1 MPNPA
6 PARKKAA
13 GFILFERAFRPF
25 FPGAALF
32 AAIAIPL
39 WIFTLETDL
48 ETLSGFSARDYH
60 VHEMIFGYLGA
71 VLAGFLFTAMPN
83 WTGRPALAGTRLALV
98 SALWLTGRLAVY
110 TSASWPT
117 AAAVI
122 DASFLLTVSSLAW
135 KDVIAGGSIRNMPV
149 CLLVSLLAIANI
161 AYDFSLLQSADTGWA
176 ERSALA
182 IIATLISFIG
192 GRVVPNFSGNWM
204 KKNNISPLPSPFSTF
219 DKAVLATTVV
229 TLTSWI
235 LTPETS
241 ITGSLFSVTFFAHAL
256 RLLRWRGW
264 QTTTEPLVLILHI
277 GYLWLV
283 LWFGLTGMAI
293 LSPAIFSISSA
304 LHALTAGAIG
314 TMTMAIMTR
323 AILGHSGRKLSA
335 GRITRIIY
343 ALITAGAFVRVFA
356 QSFTLDFMLAT
367 AISGTL
373 WSAGF
378 LLFAFTYG
386 PYCLSPKNP
395 SQQ

>member
-1 MPNPA
+1 MASPA
-6 PARKKAA
+6 PTRKEDT
-13 GFILFERAFRPF
+13 GFIMFERAFRPF

-39 WIFTLETDL
+39 WILSLETDL
-48 ETLSGFSARDYH
+48 ETPSGFSPRDYH

-83 WTGRPALAGTRLALV
+83 WTGQPALAGSRLALL
-98 SALWLTGRLAVY
+98 SALWLAGRIAIF

-122 DASFLLTVSSLAW
+122 DAGFLLSVSTLAW
-135 KDVIAGGSIRNMPV
+135 KDVLTGGSARNMPV
-149 CLLVSLLAIANI
+149 CLLVSLLAIVNI
-161 AYDFSLLQSADTGWA
+161 TYHYALLQGADTA
-176 ERSALA
+176 VVERSALA
-182 IIATLISFIG
+182 IIAILISLIG

-204 KKNNISPLPSPFSTF
+204 KKNNISPLPSPFSSF
-219 DKAVLATTVV
+219 DIAVLIAIII

-235 LTPETS
+235 IIPEASLT
-241 ITGSLFSVTFFAHAL
+241 GYLFSVAFLAQAL

-264 QTTTEPLVLILHI
+264 QTTAEPLVLILHI

-283 LWFGLTGMAI
+283 LWFGLTGLAI
-293 LSPAIFSISSA
+293 LSPDLFSVTSA

-335 GRITRIIY
+335 GPTTRIIY
-343 ALITAGAFVRVFA
+343 ALIIAGTLVRVFA
-356 QSFTLDFMLAT
+356 QSFSLDFMVAT

-373 WSAGF
+373 WSSGF
-378 LLFAFTYG
+378 LLFALTYG
-386 PYCLSPKNP
+386 SYCLSRKKP
-395 SQQ
+395 S

>member
-1 MPNPA
+1 MPSPA
-6 PARKKAA
+6 PAHKEYT

-32 AAIAIPL
+32 AALAIPL
-39 WIFTLETDL
+39 WILTLETDL
-48 ETLSGFSARDYH
+48 ETPSGFLARDYH

-98 SALWLTGRLAVY
+98 SALWLAGRIAVF
-110 TSASWPT
+110 TSASWPM
-117 AAAVI
+117 AAVVI
-122 DASFLLTVSSLAW
+122 DASFLLTVSILAW
-135 KDVIAGGSIRNMPV
+135 RDVIAGGSIRNMPV
-149 CLLVSLLAIANI
+149 CLLVSLLAIANV
-161 AYDFSLLQSADTGWA
+161 AYDFSLLQGFDTGWA

-182 IIATLISFIG
+182 IIATLISLIG

-204 KKNNISPLPSPFSTF
+204 KKNNIAPLPSAFSTF
-219 DKAVLATTVV
+219 DKAVLVATII

-235 LTPETS
+235 LAPETS
-241 ITGSLFSVTFFAHAL
+241 LTGYLFAATFFAQAA

-264 QTTTEPLVLILHI
+264 QTMAEPLVLILHI

-283 LWFGLTGMAI
+283 LWFGLTGLAL
-293 LSPAIFSISSA
+293 LSPASFSTTSA

-314 TMTMAIMTR
+314 TMTTAIMTR

-335 GRITRIIY
+335 GPATRIIY
-343 ALITAGAFVRVFA
+343 SLIVAGAFMRVFA
-356 QSFTLDFMLAT
+356 ESLTLDFMLST

-378 LLFAFTYG
+378 LLFALVYA
-386 PYCLSPKNP
+386 PYCLSPK
-395 SQQ
+395 SR